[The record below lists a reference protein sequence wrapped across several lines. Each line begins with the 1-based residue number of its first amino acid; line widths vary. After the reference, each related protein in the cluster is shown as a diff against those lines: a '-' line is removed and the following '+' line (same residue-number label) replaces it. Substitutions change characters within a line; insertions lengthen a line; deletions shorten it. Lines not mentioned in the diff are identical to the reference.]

1 MATKK
6 QQTNIKKDNSR
17 KNVATKQKEEIRVVP
32 LKNYFIV
39 FAIFVA
45 TIFCVFLLRYW
56 YISYEEYQLTIP
68 ILKDKITEVTV
79 NELDTFLAENLDPI
93 VYIEVSEDE
102 NSREVAK
109 DLIDVVKERN
119 LTERVVYVNLSSV
132 ENKDAFFADF
142 TAKYMDD
149 KKLEYYPSLLIFSE
163 GKVVAFV
170 SRTEK
175 QVLRISDVEQLFD
188 EFELEGE

>member
-1 MATKK
+1 MATKR
-6 QQTNIKKDNSR
+6 QQTNTKNVNSKKT
-17 KNVATKQKEEIRVVP
+17 VATKQKEEVRNIP
-32 LKNYFIV
+32 FKNYFIV
-39 FAIFVA
+39 FAIFIV
-45 TIFCVFLLRYW
+45 TVFCVLLLRHW
-56 YISYEEYQLTIP
+56 YISYENYQLTIP

-109 DLIDVVKERN
+109 DLIEVVKKRN

-142 TAKYMDD
+142 TAKYMNDS
-149 KKLEYYPSLLIFSE
+149 KLEYYPSLLIFSE
-163 GKVVAFV
+163 GKVVAYV
-170 SRTEK
+170 SRTER
-175 QVLRISDVEQLFD
+175 QALRISDVEQLFD

>member
-6 QQTNIKKDNSR
+6 QQTNTKSVSR
-17 KNVATKQKEEIRVVP
+17 KKTVATKQIEEVRVVP
-32 LKNYFIV
+32 PKNYFIV
-39 FAIFVA
+39 LAIFVV
-45 TIFCVFLLRYW
+45 TVFGVFLLRHW
-56 YISYEEYQLTIP
+56 YISYENYQLTIP

-93 VYIEVSEDE
+93 IYIEVSEDE

-109 DLIDVVKERN
+109 DLIDVVKKRN

-142 TAKYMDD
+142 TAKYMTDS
-149 KKLEYYPSLLIFSE
+149 KLEYYPSLLIFSE
-163 GKVVAFV
+163 GKVIAYV
-170 SRTEK
+170 SKTEK
-175 QVLRISDVEQLFD
+175 QALRIGDIEQLFD

>member
-1 MATKK
+1 MDCLFCK
-6 QQTNIKKDNSR
+6 IIEGSIPSR
-17 KNVATKQKEEIRVVP
+17 
-32 LKNYFIV
+32 
-39 FAIFVA
+39 
-45 TIFCVFLLRYW
+45 TIYEDDLVKVFLDINPNTNGHCL
-56 YISYEEYQLTIP
+56 IIP
-68 ILKDKITEVTV
+68 KKHIVTV

-102 NSREVAK
+102 NSRDVAK
-109 DLIDVVKERN
+109 DLINVVKERN

-132 ENKDAFFADF
+132 ENKDAFFSDF
-142 TAKYMDD
+142 TSKYMDG

-175 QVLRISDVEQLFD
+175 QALRISDVEQLFD

>member
-6 QQTNIKKDNSR
+6 QQTNSRKDNNR
-17 KNVATKQKEEIRVVP
+17 KKVVTKQNEEIRVVP
-32 LKNYFIV
+32 LKNYFII

-45 TIFCVFLLRYW
+45 TVFGVFLLRYW

-102 NSREVAK
+102 NSRDVAK
-109 DLIDVVKERN
+109 ELIDVVKERN

-142 TAKYMDD
+142 TAKYMNG

-175 QVLRISDVEQLFD
+175 QALRISDVEQLFD